1 MRAAYLPGGRV
12 VDLRDVPVPV
22 PGPGQLLLRM
32 GASTICGSDLR
43 AIYREHL
50 GHGAEAYQGVIGGHE
65 PCGSVV
71 EAGPGVT
78 SFGEGDRA
86 VVYHIAGCGS
96 CADCMSGY
104 DISCQRPERQ
114 AYGWQRDG
122 GHAEYLLAE
131 ERSLVRLPD
140 ALSYLDGASVACSV
154 GTAYEALCRLEV
166 SGRDALLVTGLG
178 PVGLAAGLLGRA
190 LGATRV
196 IGVDP
201 SAERRDLALK
211 TGACDEALP
220 ADDTTVTAV
229 RDLTGGHGCETAV
242 DCSGVA
248 SARATAIDGAR
259 RWGRVAMVGEGGRLD
274 VDVSQALIHRNLTVL
289 GSWVTSRWRTAELLE
304 RLVRWDLHPDVLV
317 THRFPLAEV
326 AEAYRVADSG
336 VAGKVAVEAT
346 PHDRASRGRGD
357 PGES

>member
-22 PGPGQLLLRM
+22 PGAGQVVLRM

-50 GHGAEAYQGVIGGHE
+50 GHGAEAYQDVVAGHE
-65 PCGSVV
+65 PCGRVV
-71 EAGPGVT
+71 ETGPAVA
-78 SFGEGDRA
+78 SFAPGERV

-96 CADCMSGY
+96 CADCMDGY
-104 DISCQRPERQ
+104 DISCQSPRRQ

-122 GHAEYLLAE
+122 GHAEFILAE

-140 ALSYLDGASVACSV
+140 ELSYLDGASVACSV
-154 GTAYEALCRLEV
+154 GTAYEALCRLGV

-178 PVGLAAGLLGRA
+178 PVGLAAGLLGKA
-190 LGATRV
+190 LGASRV

-201 SAERRDLALK
+201 AAERRDLALA
-211 TGACDEALP
+211 TGACDEAIP
-220 ADDTTVTAV
+220 ADEAAV
-229 RDLTGGHGCETAV
+229 AEVRRLTGGHGAETAV
-242 DCSGVA
+242 DCSG
-248 SARATAIDGAR
+248 SAAGRATALEGAR

-274 VDVSQALIHRNLTVL
+274 VDVSQVLIHRNLTVL

-304 RLVRWDLHPDVLV
+304 RLVRWGLHPEVLV
-317 THRFPLAEV
+317 THRFPLEQV
-326 AEAYRVADSG
+326 AEAYAVADSG
-336 VAGKVAVEAT
+336 VAGKVAVVGA
-346 PHDRASRGRGD
+346 
-357 PGES
+357 

>member
-12 VDLRDVPVPV
+12 VDLREVAVPR

-65 PCGSVV
+65 PCGRVV
-71 EAGPGVT
+71 EAGQGVT
-78 SFGEGDRA
+78 TFAAGDRV
-86 VVYHIAGCGS
+86 VVYHIAGCGT
-96 CADCMSGY
+96 CADCTSGY
-104 DISCQRPERQ
+104 DISCQSPQRQ

-122 GHAEYLLAE
+122 GHAEFILAE

-140 ALSYLDGASVACSV
+140 ELSYLDGASVACST
-154 GTAYEALCRLEV
+154 GTAYEALCRIGL

-190 LGATRV
+190 MGATTV

-211 TGACDEALP
+211 TGACDEVLD
-220 ADDTTVTAV
+220 ADEGAV
-229 RDLTGGHGCETAV
+229 GEVRRLTCGHGCETAV
-242 DCSGVA
+242 DCPGWA
-248 SARATAIDGAR
+248 AGGATAIDGAR

-274 VDVSQALIHRNLTVL
+274 LDVSQALIHRNLTVL

-304 RLVRWDLHPDVLV
+304 RLVRWGLHPEVLV
-317 THRFPLAEV
+317 THRFGLDEA

-336 VAGKVAVEAT
+336 VAGKVALVQ
-346 PHDRASRGRGD
+346 
-357 PGES
+357 

>member
-12 VDLRDVPVPV
+12 VDLREVPVPS

-65 PCGSVV
+65 PCGQVV
-71 EAGPGVT
+71 SAGPGVT
-78 SFGEGDRA
+78 SFGPGDRV
-86 VVYHIAGCGS
+86 VVYHIAGCGT
-96 CADCMSGY
+96 CADCTNGY
-104 DISCQRPERQ
+104 DISCESPERQ

-122 GHAEYLLAE
+122 GHAEFILAE

-140 ALSYLDGASVACSV
+140 ELSYADGASVACST
-154 GTAYEALCRLEV
+154 GTAYEALCRLDV

-178 PVGLAAGLLGRA
+178 PVGLAAGMLGKA
-190 LGATRV
+190 LGATLV

-201 SAERRDLALK
+201 AAERRSLAVEQA
-211 TGACDEALP
+211 GFDEVLDATP
-220 ADDTTVTAV
+220 EAAAEV
-229 RDLTGGHGCETAV
+229 RRLTGGHGVEAAV

-248 SARATAIDGAR
+248 SARLTALESAR
-259 RWGRVAMVGEGGRLD
+259 RWGRVAFVGEGGRVD
-274 VDVSQALIHRNLTVL
+274 FDVSQVLIHRNLTVL

-304 RLVRWDLHPDVLV
+304 RLVRWRLHPDALV
-317 THRFPLAEV
+317 THEFPLGRV
-326 AEAYRVADSG
+326 AEAYDVADSG
-336 VAGKVAVEAT
+336 VAGKVAIVQ
-346 PHDRASRGRGD
+346 
-357 PGES
+357 